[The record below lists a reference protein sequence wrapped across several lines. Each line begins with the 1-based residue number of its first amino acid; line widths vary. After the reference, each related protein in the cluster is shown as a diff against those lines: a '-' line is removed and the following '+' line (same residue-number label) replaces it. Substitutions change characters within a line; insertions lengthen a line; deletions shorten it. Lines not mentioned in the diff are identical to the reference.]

1 MSDSR
6 VLLAAITGAHGVSGR
21 VRLKTFTG
29 EPGAVG
35 NYGVLTDESGENS
48 FELKVTGPTKG
59 GVIAQIKGVTKREA
73 AEAMKGQGLYVDR
86 SALPESDDE
95 EEFYHADLIGLAAE
109 TADGQRLGV
118 VRAIYDFGA
127 GDVLDVKPSK
137 GKGHLIPFTLEVVPE
152 IDVAGGRIIVSLPDE
167 MDVHDSSEEAEGVEE
182 AEE

>member
-1 MSDSR
+1 
-6 VLLAAITGAHGVSGR
+6 
-21 VRLKTFTG
+21 
-29 EPGAVG
+29 
-35 NYGVLTDESGENS
+35 
-48 FELKVTGPTKG
+48 
-59 GVIAQIKGVTKREA
+59 
-73 AEAMKGQGLYVDR
+73 MKGQGLYVDR

-152 IDVAGGRIIVSLPDE
+152 IDVDGGRIIVSLPDE

-182 AEE
+182 ARNDRCRICVDGADALPGYVSGAAGHGIVGEGAGDRALVAESGGHS